1 MPPDEKRRG
10 DPTAEVEE
18 AERKPTG
25 RKKDGSD
32 EVQARSNRS
41 GERET
46 TLTLKISFIY
56 HIRNNTCIY
65 LRVKRSNI

>member
-41 GERET
+41 GEREI
-46 TLTLKISFIY
+46 TLTLKIGFI
-56 HIRNNTCIY
+56 
-65 LRVKRSNI
+65 

>member
-25 RKKDGSD
+25 RKKMAATKCKLD
-32 EVQARSNRS
+32 QIAQ
-41 GERET
+41 EREKQ
-46 TLTLKISFIY
+46 L
-56 HIRNNTCIY
+56 
-65 LRVKRSNI
+65 